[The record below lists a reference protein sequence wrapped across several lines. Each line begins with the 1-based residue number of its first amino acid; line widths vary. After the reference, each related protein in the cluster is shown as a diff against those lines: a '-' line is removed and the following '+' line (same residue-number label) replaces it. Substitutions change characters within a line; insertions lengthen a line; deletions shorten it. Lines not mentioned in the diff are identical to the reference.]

1 MTTATRRSL
10 TDVPDILYNVFSHFD
25 VHAVW
30 YNDNRSA
37 ALYDSRRSLAMAART
52 CRAFTDPALKMLW
65 SSLPDDQPLS
75 DLLCTL
81 GIATRERDLDYQS
94 RHDEDKPQR
103 YRLPPT
109 DDVGGYPDF
118 DAIDAYERRWKRAR
132 GYDVNY
138 SISTPGDPRTHAHWD
153 RFVEYASRVRA
164 VALFIFDGP
173 KWSRLWD
180 ELQSA
185 AGGITILPML
195 YTVSFCEIGPRRA
208 LTPGIFALLPPSVG
222 KLRLPLPPSRLD
234 SSVVRKYFPH
244 IRHMDVQPECGVED
258 LRMLAGFPTLRC
270 LSISLSFGIPSPNLA
285 LPALPV
291 LGTLAMEGS
300 WTDLTTLLNSA
311 HLPSLHTLS
320 VTGWE
325 GEDNASKLA
334 MDAKQCFHA
343 ISRYK
348 SITNLSIYTTY
359 TPQHQ
364 YGCVEDDIPE
374 VQGTFDG
381 DLLDTMRPLLSLHSL
396 RYLATR
402 LPDYLV
408 GTESDLS
415 LMADAWP
422 DLVELHLIIWVYQGW
437 SRAYIP
443 RPERPYGGRLEG
455 IAHFAGKCPRLR
467 VLHLPAME
475 IAEESLGAVEFPSET
490 HDLQTLVIEKVLFPY
505 GRADLAGQISELV
518 RRVFPRVASA
528 FEQDQISFEKEEFYF
543 SEDDDSDPGEEEGK
557 EEEQETWGFVRGA
570 SGRFDD
576 CTKHMWLRWRVAW

>member
-30 YNDNRSA
+30 YDDNRSA

-52 CRAFTDPALKMLW
+52 CRAFTNPALKMLW
-65 SSLPDDQPLS
+65 SSLPDDQPLA

-81 GIATRERDLDYQS
+81 GIATRERDLDSQS
-94 RHDEDKPQR
+94 RHEDKPQR
-103 YRLPPT
+103 YLLPT
-109 DDVGGYPDF
+109 DDFEGYPDF
-118 DAIDAYERRWKRAR
+118 DAIDSYERRWKRAR
-132 GYDVNY
+132 RYDVDY
-138 SISTPGDPRTHAHWD
+138 SISTPGDPRTHVHWA
-153 RFVEYASRVRA
+153 RFVQYASRVRA

-195 YTVSFCEIGPRRA
+195 DTVTFCEIGSRRA
-208 LTPGIFALLPPSVG
+208 LTPGIFALIPPSVG
-222 KLRLPLPPSRLD
+222 KLRIPLPPSRLD
-234 SSVVRKYFPH
+234 PSMIRTYFPQ

-270 LSISLSFGIPSPNLA
+270 LSISVSFAVLSPNLI
-285 LPALPV
+285 LPV
-291 LGTLAMEGS
+291 LGTLVMEGS
-300 WTDLTTLLNSA
+300 WPNLTTLLNSA

-334 MDAKQCFHA
+334 IDAIQCFHA

-348 SITNLSIYTTY
+348 SITYLSIYTTH
-359 TPQHQ
+359 TPQYQ
-364 YGCVEDDIPE
+364 DGCVEPDIPE
-374 VQGTFDG
+374 VEGTFDG
-381 DLLDTMRPLLSLHSL
+381 TLLDTMRPLLSLRSL

-408 GTESDLS
+408 GTESNLS

-422 DLVELHLIIWVYQGW
+422 DLVELHLVIWVYQGW
-437 SRAYIP
+437 SRAYTP

-455 IAHFAGKCPRLR
+455 IAHFARKCPRLR

-490 HDLQTLVIEKVLFPY
+490 HSLCTLVIEKVLFPH
-505 GRADLAGQISELV
+505 GRADLAGQMSELV

-528 FEQDQISFEKEEFYF
+528 FGQDQIRFGKEEFYF
-543 SEDDDSDPGEEEGK
+543 SDDDSDPGEEE
-557 EEEQETWGFVRGA
+557 EEEGQETWGFVKGA
-570 SGRFDD
+570 SGRCND
-576 CTKHMWLRWRVAW
+576 CTKHMRLRWRVAW

>member
-30 YNDNRSA
+30 YDDNRSA

-52 CRAFTDPALKMLW
+52 CRAFTNPALKMLW
-65 SSLPDDQPLS
+65 SSLPDDQPLA

-81 GIATRERDLDYQS
+81 GIATRERDLDSQS
-94 RHDEDKPQR
+94 RHDDDKPQR
-103 YRLPPT
+103 YLLPT

-118 DAIDAYERRWKRAR
+118 DAIDSYERRWKRAR
-132 GYDVNY
+132 RYDVDY
-138 SISTPGDPRTHAHWD
+138 SISTPGDPRTHVHWA
-153 RFVEYASRVRA
+153 RFVQYASRVRA

-180 ELQSA
+180 ELQHA
-185 AGGITILPML
+185 TGGITILPML
-195 YTVSFCEIGPRRA
+195 DTVTFCEIGPRRA
-208 LTPGIFALLPPSVG
+208 LTPGIFALIPPSVG

-234 SSVVRKYFPH
+234 PSMIRTYFPQ

-270 LSISLSFGIPSPNLA
+270 LSISVSFAVPSPNLT
-285 LPALPV
+285 LPV
-291 LGTLAMEGS
+291 LGTLVMEGS
-300 WTDLTTLLNSA
+300 WPNLTTLLNSA

-334 MDAKQCFHA
+334 MDAIQCFHA

-348 SITNLSIYTTY
+348 SITYLSIYTIH
-359 TPQHQ
+359 TPQYQ
-364 YGCVEDDIPE
+364 DGCVEPDIPE
-374 VQGTFDG
+374 VEGTFDG
-381 DLLDTMRPLLSLHSL
+381 TLLDTMRPLLSLRSL
-396 RYLATR
+396 RYLTTR

-422 DLVELHLIIWVYQGW
+422 DLVELHLVIWVYQGW
-437 SRAYIP
+437 SRAYTP

-505 GRADLAGQISELV
+505 GRADLAGQMSELV

-528 FEQDQISFEKEEFYF
+528 FEQDQIRFGKEEFYF
-543 SEDDDSDPGEEEGK
+543 SDDDSDPGEEE
-557 EEEQETWGFVRGA
+557 EEEGQETWGFVKGA
-570 SGRFDD
+570 SGRCDD
-576 CTKHMWLRWRVAW
+576 CTKHMRLRWRVAW

>member
-25 VHAVW
+25 VHAV
-30 YNDNRSA
+30 
-37 ALYDSRRSLAMAART
+37 
-52 CRAFTDPALKMLW
+52 C
-65 SSLPDDQPLS
+65 LPDDQPLA

-81 GIATRERDLDYQS
+81 GMATRERGSDDQS
-94 RHDEDKPQR
+94 CHDEDKPQR
-103 YRLPPT
+103 YVLPT
-109 DDVGGYPDF
+109 DDVGGYPVF
-118 DAIDAYERRWKRAR
+118 GAIEAYEQRWKRSR
-132 GYDVNY
+132 NYDVRY
-138 SISTPGDPRTHAHWD
+138 SISIPGNPRTHVHWA
-153 RFVEYASRVRA
+153 RFVQYASRVRA

-180 ELQSA
+180 ELQHA
-185 AGGITILPML
+185 TGGITILPML
-195 YTVSFCEIGPRRA
+195 DTVTFCEIGPRRA
-208 LTPGIFALLPPSVG
+208 LTPGIFALIPPSVG

-234 SSVVRKYFPH
+234 PSMIRSYFPQ

-270 LSISLSFGIPSPNLA
+270 LSISVSFAVPSPNLT
-285 LPALPV
+285 LPV
-291 LGTLAMEGS
+291 LGTLVMEGS
-300 WTDLTTLLNSA
+300 WPNLTTLLNSA

-334 MDAKQCFHA
+334 MDAIQCLHA

-359 TPQHQ
+359 TPQYE

-374 VQGTFDG
+374 VQGTSHG
-381 DLLDTMRPLLSLHSL
+381 SLLDTMRPLLSLRSL

-422 DLVELHLIIWVYQGW
+422 DLVELHLVIWVYQGW
-437 SRAYIP
+437 SRAYTP

-455 IAHFAGKCPRLR
+455 IAHFARKCPRLR

-475 IAEESLGAVEFPSET
+475 LAEESLGAVEFPSET
-490 HDLQTLVIEKVLFPY
+490 HSLCTLVIEKVLFPH

-528 FEQDQISFEKEEFYF
+528 FEQDQIRFGKEEFYF

-557 EEEQETWGFVRGA
+557 EEEQETWGFMESRLVTY
-570 SGRFDD
+570 GRY
-576 CTKHMWLRWRVAW
+576 MPSREAGP

>member
-10 TDVPDILYNVFSHFD
+10 TDVPDILYNVFHHFD
-25 VHAVW
+25 VHAMW
-30 YNDNRSA
+30 YDDNRSA
-37 ALYDSRRSLAMAART
+37 ALCDSRRSLAMAART
-52 CRAFTDPALKMLW
+52 CRAFADPALKMLW
-65 SSLPDDQPLS
+65 SSLPDDQPLA

-81 GIATRERDLDYQS
+81 GIGRGDGGWAVRSFLVGANP
-94 RHDEDKPQR
+94 HGFL
-103 YRLPPT
+103 LPPAVFGGSRNFCFRFFGF
-109 DDVGGYPDF
+109 VGLQSM
-118 DAIDAYERRWKRAR
+118 
-132 GYDVNY
+132 
-138 SISTPGDPRTHAHWD
+138 SISIPGDPRTHVHWA

-164 VALFIFDGP
+164 VALFIFEGP

-195 YTVSFCEIGPRRA
+195 YTVTFCEVGSRRA
-208 LTPGIFALLPPSVG
+208 VTPGIFALIPPSVG

-234 SSVVRKYFPH
+234 SSMIRTYFPH
-244 IRHMDVQPECGVED
+244 IRYMDVQPECGVED
-258 LRMLAGFPTLRC
+258 VRMLAGFPTLRC
-270 LSISLSFGIPSPNLA
+270 LSISVSFAVLSPNLI
-285 LPALPV
+285 LPV
-291 LGTLAMEGS
+291 LGTLVMEGS
-300 WTDLTTLLNSA
+300 WPNLTTLLNSA

-320 VTGWE
+320 VAGWE

-334 MDAKQCFHA
+334 MDAIQCFHA

-381 DLLDTMRPLLSLHSL
+381 GLLDTMRPLLSLRSL

-422 DLVELHLIIWVYQGW
+422 DLVELHLVIWVYEGW
-437 SRAYIP
+437 SLAYIP
-443 RPERPYGGRLEG
+443 RSERPYGGRLEG
-455 IAHFAGKCPRLR
+455 IAHFARKCPRLR

-475 IAEESLGAVEFPSET
+475 LAEESLGAVEFPSES
-490 HDLQTLVIEKVLFPY
+490 HGLCTLVIEKVLFPH
-505 GRADLAGQISELV
+505 GRADLAGQMSELV

-528 FEQDQISFEKEEFYF
+528 FAQDQISFEKEEFYF
-543 SEDDDSDPGEEEGK
+543 SDDDSDPGEEE
-557 EEEQETWGFVRGA
+557 EEGQETWGFVKGA
-570 SGRFDD
+570 SGRCDD

>member
-10 TDVPDILYNVFSHFD
+10 ADLPDILYNVFHHFD
-25 VHAVW
+25 VHAMW
-30 YNDNRSA
+30 YDDNRSA
-37 ALYDSRRSLAMAART
+37 ALCDSRRSLAMAART
-52 CRAFTDPALKMLW
+52 CRAFADPALKMLW
-65 SSLPDDQPLS
+65 SSLPDDQPLA

-81 GIATRERDLDYQS
+81 GIAARKRHSGDQS
-94 RHDEDKPQR
+94 LHDGEDKPQR
-103 YRLPPT
+103 YRLPT
-109 DDVGGYPDF
+109 NNIGGYYRPG
-118 DAIDAYERRWKRAR
+118 AIDAYERRWKRAR

-138 SISTPGDPRTHAHWD
+138 SISIPGDPRTHAHWD

-164 VALFIFDGP
+164 VALFIFEGP

-180 ELQSA
+180 ELQDA
-185 AGGITILPML
+185 TGGITILPML
-195 YTVSFCEIGPRRA
+195 YTVTFCEVRYRRTV
-208 LTPGIFALLPPSVG
+208 TPGIFALIPPSAG

-234 SSVVRKYFPH
+234 SSMIRTYFPH
-244 IRHMDVQPECGVED
+244 IRYMDVQPECGVED
-258 LRMLAGFPTLRC
+258 VRMLAGFPTLRC
-270 LSISLSFGIPSPNLA
+270 LSISVSFAVPSPNLS
-285 LPALPV
+285 LPV
-291 LGTLAMEGS
+291 LGTLVMEGS
-300 WTDLTTLLNSA
+300 WPNLTTLLNSA

-334 MDAKQCFHA
+334 MDAIQCFHA

-381 DLLDTMRPLLSLHSL
+381 DLLDTMRPLLSLRSL

-422 DLVELHLIIWVYQGW
+422 DLVELHLVIWVYQGW

-455 IAHFAGKCPRLR
+455 IAHFARKCPRLR

-475 IAEESLGAVEFPSET
+475 LAEESLGAVEFPSET
-490 HDLQTLVIEKVLFPY
+490 HSLCTLIIEKVLFPH
-505 GRADLAGQISELV
+505 GRADLAGQMSELV

-528 FEQDQISFEKEEFYF
+528 FAQDQIGFEKEEFYF
-543 SEDDDSDPGEEEGK
+543 SDDDSEPGEEE
-557 EEEQETWGFVRGA
+557 EEEEEETWGFVKGA
-570 SGRFDD
+570 SGRCDD